1 MEESR
6 RGVTGADDEDSA
18 KQLALM
24 PHVSTTTTKREG
36 TGKEDLEGED

>member
-24 PHVSTTTTKREG
+24 PHVTTTTK
-36 TGKEDLEGED
+36 KEKGQGRKI